1 MIGDADQ
8 RAGLDSI
15 GGDDVGTINPD
26 VARFQARGAAGR
38 DLNGGQSVRGGWGH
52 PPILM
57 PKGIRGVYPPT
68 MRTLTTTLLLFL
80 TLAAAALAQQPETK
94 PAPKPEDT
102 EVWQPEPKVV
112 TPGATC
118 AAAPSDAI
126 ILFDGKNL
134 DQWVSAGDKDRGAPA
149 KWIVANGILTV
160 DKAVGNIETKRSFK
174 NYQLHV
180 EWRVPEN
187 VTGSGQLRGNSGVFL
202 ASTGPGDAGYELQVL
217 DNYNNKTYVN
227 GQAGSIYKQAIP
239 LANPNRKPG
248 EWQTYDIAWTAPVF
262 NADGTLKSPAYV
274 TVFFNG
280 VLVENHFELKGETRY
295 IGAPFYKAFDGAPI
309 KLQAHGDPSPPLSF
323 RNIWVRP
330 LD

>member
-1 MIGDADQ
+1 MRYLT
-8 RAGLDSI
+8 RA
-15 GGDDVGTINPD
+15 
-26 VARFQARGAAGR
+26 
-38 DLNGGQSVRGGWGH
+38 
-52 PPILM
+52 
-57 PKGIRGVYPPT
+57 
-68 MRTLTTTLLLFL
+68 LLL
-80 TLAAAALAQQPETK
+80 LATFNVSALAQQPAAPADK
-94 PAPKPEDT
+94 PGPKPEDT

-134 DQWVSAGDKDRGAPA
+134 DEWVSAQEKDRGSAA
-149 KWIVANGILTV
+149 KWIVADGIVTV
-160 DKAVGNIETKRSFK
+160 NKAVGNIETKRSFK

-180 EWRVPEN
+180 EWRIPEN

-330 LD
+330 LE